1 MKFLPGNSTYA
12 SVINKGKK
20 IAILS
25 DSLCSGI
32 KLHEF
37 NHYIKNGYAYRKL
50 FLGATIKDLDHHCE
64 LSLRDDKPDACVIN
78 IGSNNLGKDQ
88 PYEIAKQIINIV
100 NKCHEYGVN
109 KVYVS
114 SIPMRM
120 GKEQDVQEVIIFY
133 EQSHFSII
141 LF

>member
-1 MKFLPGNSTYA
+1 MKFVPGNSTYP
-12 SVINKGKK
+12 SVTNKGKK

-37 NHYIKNGYAYRKL
+37 NHYIKNGYAYSKL
-50 FLGATIKDLDHHCE
+50 FLGVTIRDLDHHCE

-78 IGSNNLGKDQ
+78 IGKDH
-88 PYEIAKQIINIV
+88 PFEIAKQTINIV

-120 GKEQDVQEVIIFY
+120 GKERDVQEVYNF
-133 EQSHFSII
+133 
-141 LF
+141 L